1 VSTEYAPSPSNNSVI
16 KEGED
21 KDAFGVRIK
30 VRQGDA
36 IFERLKFILGTSTSV
51 YTRQFTEASLWDGTT
66 ELDRVVLNST
76 TVVKDSSN
84 YVVTLDGFKRL
95 IKAGENADFV
105 VKLKAY
111 SQIDSTYTTTDP
123 SAISVPEN
131 GVRTVDGSAINQYAP
146 STALGAR
153 TVDLQQG
160 EAEQAELVMSR
171 NADYPKA
178 YRAVADTQGEADH
191 VVMNIIDAK
200 AKKGRVKITDW
211 AASIAE
217 VTDGNATGSTAYLY
231 RKDGSS
237 WKLIASA
244 TITTNGWTWADMTDE
259 WVEKDA
265 TNTYKIEVK
274 FTGASTTEAR
284 YDFSNATAAD
294 VTAQNE
300 LGDTITPS
308 ESLGTG
314 SAVFVATRGPIY
326 TFTGSTLKYTK
337 ASVAGASGT
346 LEGSFTFK
354 MKASGAD
361 VYASQTGAIIVTI
374 LDDDGTTTTSV
385 SFGTVVYSQPS
396 GTQTSGD
403 TYQIPQDGEV
413 TFVVN
418 YSILSGALL
427 VSNFAAGESFKLR
440 LTTIEWAPTNAG
452 TATSDTYMDAAVWE
466 TGWVTVSD

>member
-1 VSTEYAPSPSNNSVI
+1 
-16 KEGED
+16 
-21 KDAFGVRIK
+21 
-30 VRQGDA
+30 
-36 IFERLKFILGTSTSV
+36 
-51 YTRQFTEASLWDGTT
+51 
-66 ELDRVVLNST
+66 
-76 TVVKDSSN
+76 
-84 YVVTLDGFKRL
+84 
-95 IKAGENADFV
+95 
-105 VKLKAY
+105 
-111 SQIDSTYTTTDP
+111 
-123 SAISVPEN
+123 
-131 GVRTVDGSAINQYAP
+131 
-146 STALGAR
+146 
-153 TVDLQQG
+153 
-160 EAEQAELVMSR
+160 M
-171 NADYPKA
+171 
-178 YRAVADTQGEADH
+178 
-191 VVMNIIDAK
+191 
-200 AKKGRVKITDW
+200 
-211 AASIAE
+211 
-217 VTDGNATGSTAYLY
+217 
-231 RKDGSS
+231 
-237 WKLIASA
+237 
-244 TITTNGWTWADMTDE
+244 
-259 WVEKDA
+259 
-265 TNTYKIEVK
+265 
-274 FTGASTTEAR
+274 
-284 YDFSNATAAD
+284 
-294 VTAQNE
+294 
-300 LGDTITPS
+300 
-308 ESLGTG
+308 
-314 SAVFVATRGPIY
+314 FVATRGPIY